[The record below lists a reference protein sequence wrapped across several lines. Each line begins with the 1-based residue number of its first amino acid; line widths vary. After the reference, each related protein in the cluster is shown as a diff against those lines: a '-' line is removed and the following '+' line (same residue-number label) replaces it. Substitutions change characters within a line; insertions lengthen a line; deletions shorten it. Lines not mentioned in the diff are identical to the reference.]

1 MQVKMVVESLIPGVQ
16 HGDDPHRS
24 TKACSAKLKQRF
36 TDGFKQQAEQNFF
49 VGQDHTV
56 EEVGQ
61 GKHQMKIAHR
71 QKLGTLLLKPLG
83 LGQGLALGTVAVAA
97 GVVARVLKAARVALL
112 EMPSQFSR
120 ATDLNGPH
128 DLSVRGG

>member
-1 MQVKMVVESLIPGVQ
+1 
-16 HGDDPHRS
+16 
-24 TKACSAKLKQRF
+24 
-36 TDGFKQQAEQNFF
+36 
-49 VGQDHTV
+49 
-56 EEVGQ
+56 
-61 GKHQMKIAHR
+61 MKIAHR

-83 LGQGLALGTVAVAA
+83 LGQGLALGAVAVTA

-128 DLSVRGG
+128 DLLLSGR

>member
-1 MQVKMVVESLIPGVQ
+1 
-16 HGDDPHRS
+16 
-24 TKACSAKLKQRF
+24 
-36 TDGFKQQAEQNFF
+36 
-49 VGQDHTV
+49 VGQDQTV
-56 EEVGQ
+56 EKVRQ

-83 LGQGLALGTVAVAA
+83 LGQGLALGTVAVTA
-97 GVVARVLKAARVALL
+97 GVVARVFKAARVALL

-128 DLSVRGG
+128 DLSVPGG